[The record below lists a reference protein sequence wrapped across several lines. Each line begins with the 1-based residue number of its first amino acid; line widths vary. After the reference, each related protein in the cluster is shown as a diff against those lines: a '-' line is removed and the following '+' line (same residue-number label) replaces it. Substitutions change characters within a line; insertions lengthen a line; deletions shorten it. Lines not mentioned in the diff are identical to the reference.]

1 MAPPASPRDH
11 AADADPEISR
21 KRARLSEEGDSPVS
35 GGPIEI
41 EALAPEIIGGD
52 PIGTID
58 IEDDDAIMGLFSA
71 TFPVSDGRTPIDTV
85 SLITEILLSNKPIDP
100 TWFLEIAEWLVQHIE
115 STTSVPEQEVE
126 DAYRRDLDF

>member
-21 KRARLSEEGDSPVS
+21 KRARLSEEGDSPLAVS

-41 EALAPEIIGGD
+41 EALAPEFIGGD

-58 IEDDDAIMGLFSA
+58 L
-71 TFPVSDGRTPIDTV
+71 
-85 SLITEILLSNKPIDP
+85 SLI
-100 TWFLEIAEWLVQHIE
+100 HI
-115 STTSVPEQEVE
+115 
-126 DAYRRDLDF
+126 